1 MANQETKFNKSAF
14 IRSRP
19 NMGVQEIITEAEKI
33 GQVISPGTIWTLRS
47 SDKRKGVK
55 KKVVTK
61 EKVVTPTS
69 TKKKVA
75 KTSTKVAFNK
85 SAFIRKNKKLTAK
98 EVTQKA
104 KELGQVISQGMVY
117 NLRSADRKGG
127 LVPVPKKT
135 AKKAPA
141 LKTKVT
147 AVLPAASLS
156 GHPSISFDPSDPV
169 ARKFIAAGLAG
180 TT

>member
-19 NMGVQEIITEAEKI
+19 HMEVQEIITEAEKI

-47 SDKRKGVK
+47 SDKRKGGK
-55 KKVVTK
+55 KKS
-61 EKVVTPTS
+61 EA
-69 TKKKVA
+69 KKKVA

-117 NLRSADRKGG
+117 TLRSADRKGG

-180 TT
+180 TA